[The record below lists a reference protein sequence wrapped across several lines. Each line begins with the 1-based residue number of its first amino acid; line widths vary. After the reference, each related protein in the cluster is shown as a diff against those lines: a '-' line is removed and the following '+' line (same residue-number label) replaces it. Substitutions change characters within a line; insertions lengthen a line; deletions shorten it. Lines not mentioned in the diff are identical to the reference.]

1 GVPGIRYVGPKGGP
15 IMPEMLDVSSIL
27 IGKGLGAKVALLTD
41 VRFYGVT
48 HGLVVGHIVA
58 EGQSGGS
65 IDLLQYD
72 DIVVIDSDT
81 QEIYMKVSDEELDK
95 RRATLE
101 LPPLYTK
108 GVLGKYAHNV
118 TCSSRGAVT
127 DYYKREEVE

>member
-1 GVPGIRYVGPKGGP
+1 
-15 IMPEMLDVSSIL
+15 E
-27 IGKGLGAKVALLTD
+27 A
-41 VRFYGVT
+41 
-48 HGLVVGHIVA
+48 
-58 EGQSGGS
+58 QSGGN
-65 IDLLQYD
+65 IALLQND

-118 TCSSRGAVT
+118 TCSSSGAVT
-127 DYYKREEVE
+127 DYYKREEVERSEERRVGKDSRNQKTTDEEHKKER

>member
-1 GVPGIRYVGPKGGP
+1 GR
-15 IMPEMLDVSSIL
+15 
-27 IGKGLGAKVALLTD
+27 GLGDKVSLLSGG
-41 VRFYGVT
+41 GVAGGT
-48 HGLVVGHIVA
+48 HDRVGGHIAA
-58 EGQSGGS
+58 EAHSGGN
-65 IDLLQYD
+65 IAVLQND

-95 RRATLE
+95 RRASLE
-101 LPPLYTK
+101 LPPLYAK